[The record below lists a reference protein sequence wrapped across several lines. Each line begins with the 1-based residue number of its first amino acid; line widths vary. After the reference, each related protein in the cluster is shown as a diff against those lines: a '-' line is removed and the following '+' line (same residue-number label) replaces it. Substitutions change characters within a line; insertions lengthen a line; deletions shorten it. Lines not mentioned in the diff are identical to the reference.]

1 MFVFETDQAPIYV
14 MRFVGRFT
22 PADETIYLDCLQAL
36 VERPPG
42 FILVLDLRNENRM
55 SHEGNKQQAAWF
67 KRNRPHLG
75 QICRGMVRVRA
86 DIDPHTHDDANF
98 RKAMP
103 FPIANM
109 NTEAEALAWAR
120 SILETPA

>member
-1 MFVFETDQAPIYV
+1 MFAFETGQAPIYV
-14 MRFVGRFT
+14 MRFAGRFT
-22 PADETIYLDCLQAL
+22 LEDEAVYLDCLQQLA
-36 VERPPG
+36 EAPPG
-42 FILVLDLRNENRM
+42 FVLVLDLRNENRM
-55 SHEGNKQQAAWF
+55 SPEGNKQQALWF

-75 QICRGMVRVRA
+75 AICRGMVRVRA

-103 FPIANM
+103 FPIANV

-120 SILETPA
+120 GILETPA